1 MRIDRR
7 NSRREFSCKPS
18 LVDDIAYAVG
28 DGGLVRRMRC
38 AEGELDPGSALVD
51 CEITEDTNGDDIR
64 SELRIVDGAKAIT
77 QVGFGGG
84 VCRYCGSV
92 P

>member
-1 MRIDRR
+1 MAVSSGACDAPRAGLIRAVP
-7 NSRREFSCKPS
+7 F
-18 LVDDIAYAVG
+18 VDG
-28 DGGLVRRMRC
+28 
-38 AEGELDPGSALVD
+38 
-51 CEITEDTNGDDIR
+51 EITEDTNGDDIR